1 MFFIYF
7 IFFKKWFGLRRSR
20 ANELVFAYLL
30 SILPLRKIQYTS
42 WISHMV
48 IDWTIFLKKGIS
60 FLTSNL
66 MYLIGPGTQR
76 LPRLVGISKALE
88 MMLVC
93 CS

>member
-7 IFFKKWFGLRRSR
+7 IFLKKWFGLRRSR

-48 IDWTIFLKKGIS
+48 IDWTHFPQKRDFFSYFQSHVSDWLRNTETSTSCRYLK
-60 FLTSNL
+60 
-66 MYLIGPGTQR
+66 GP
-76 LPRLVGISKALE
+76 
-88 MMLVC
+88 
-93 CS
+93 